1 MVAEDSDSDE
11 VTGKKDVTY
20 MQRLRFEY
28 ITEVRFQISNQSFS
42 AIQKASLTKSKN
54 VNPTNLNFLS
64 IKSSDSESYYFYT
77 NFLDQVLVFT
87 RLISEMTPSTTDM
100 VKVMSSGPTVEK
112 SDGIDLS
119 KLGQIPNTYKEKILK

>member
-11 VTGKKDVTY
+11 VTGTKDVTY

-100 VKVMSSGPTVEK
+100 VKVMSSGPTIEK
-112 SDGIDLS
+112 SGGIDLS